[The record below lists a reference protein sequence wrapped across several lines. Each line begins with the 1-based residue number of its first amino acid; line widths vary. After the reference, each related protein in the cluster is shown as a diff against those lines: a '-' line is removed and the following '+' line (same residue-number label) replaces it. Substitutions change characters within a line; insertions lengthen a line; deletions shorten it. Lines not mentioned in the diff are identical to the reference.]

1 MRKIFKKMK
10 STLPSE
16 IKDYKSAVVYLT
28 SFLKQSRMDGI
39 DAIEVESKLTEMF
52 SNWSTELR
60 ELMNEGITKSNYD
73 LGETYMDAIVAV
85 KLAMRAIRDG
95 IKQYLPLETLYETQ
109 DESDIIDLTLDSILK
124 SCNISKPT
132 KEEDE

>member
-39 DAIEVESKLTEMF
+39 DAIEIESKLTEMF